1 MKKRNIKFT
10 EVLQL
15 VLLVVPA
22 VKLAKKLLT
31 TVKLRLTESRSANG

>member
-15 VLLVVPA
+15 VLLIIPA
-22 VKLAKKLLT
+22 VKLVKKIINDSKT
-31 TVKLRLTESRSANG
+31 PTNRK

>member
-22 VKLAKKLLT
+22 VKLAKKLLP

>member
-15 VLLVVPA
+15 VLLVIPA
-22 VKLAKKLLT
+22 VKLVKKSLT

>member
-15 VLLVVPA
+15 VLLVVPV
-22 VKLAKKLLT
+22 VKLEKKIINDSKT
-31 TVKLRLTESRSANG
+31 PTNRK